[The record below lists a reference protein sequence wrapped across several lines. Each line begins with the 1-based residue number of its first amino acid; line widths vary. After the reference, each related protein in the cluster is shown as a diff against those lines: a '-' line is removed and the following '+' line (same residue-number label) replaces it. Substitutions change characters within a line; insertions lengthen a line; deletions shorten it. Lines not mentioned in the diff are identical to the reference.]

1 MKNFFISLFFF
12 STLFINAQSDNLIS
26 PRKSVIALDKVITIY
41 RGIAN
46 PISIAVSNCKS
57 YEVSGLGLEQ
67 VSKGKYTISPG
78 QGLETKVTVTIINL
92 DDSISVE
99 EHSFKIATIPNVSG
113 RINNQN
119 CYNCIVELSKEEIK
133 NSVITIGINDFKF
146 DLDFEGE
153 SFQVNEFDII
163 LKGNIIKVQ
172 GNIFSKEALE
182 FINKLKI
189 GAIFSIENIRYANPD
204 NICRGTVY
212 PVRIMITE

>member
-1 MKNFFISLFFF
+1 MKNLFLYLFFL
-12 STLFINAQSDNLIS
+12 STLCINAQSDTLIS
-26 PRKSVIALDKVITIY
+26 PSKSVVSLDKVKTIY

-46 PISIAVSNCKS
+46 PISIAVSDCKS
-57 YEVSGLGLEQ
+57 YEVSGLGLQ
-67 VSKGKYTISPG
+67 QISKGKYIISPG

-99 EHSFKIATIPNVSG
+99 EHTFKIATIPNVSA

-133 NSVITIGINDFKF
+133 NSIITIGINDFKF

-153 SFQVNEFDII
+153 SFQVNEFDI
-163 LKGNIIKVQ
+163 LSKGNSIKVQ
-172 GNIFSKEALE
+172 GHTFSKEALKL
-182 FINKLKI
+182 INKLKI
-189 GAIFSIENIRYANPD
+189 GAIFSIENIRYANPN

-212 PVRIMITE
+212 PIKIMIKE